1 MDKHKSRKSMFK
13 RFFCTV
19 GSVAFVTLF
28 GGLTVEAKEIV
39 VENGNIQEALSQA
52 ESESEVLT
60 VIIPAGDYAIS
71 GVLYVYSDT
80 IIKADKGATI
90 TSTNSTPNQTLLTS
104 LGSVSNVTIQ
114 GGTWVS
120 NQWSPLQFVGMSNSV
135 IDDVTVI
142 TGATYGGVEYEVEY
156 GINLIES
163 SGITVQNSSL
173 QGGGLCATS
182 SSNLK
187 ILDNEIVNAA
197 TQGIRIF
204 ATGNNLVQGNT
215 VTNSGR
221 TGIQLENDSASVV
234 NDNEIIGS
242 AGAPL
247 DAKGNHGEG
256 LVIEG
261 CDGTKVTGNKIS
273 DTHSNKENNGNGIIA
288 ARSTNILIDGN
299 EMANSGNHGIQV
311 TYTSRAVIVSNNQVS
326 GSGRMGISISRGSQA
341 DLKKNTVL
349 TSKVNGIVFDGSEGS
364 CSGSVDGD
372 TVKNSQGSGQGDA
385 GIWIGNSTVNIKNAT
400 VADGAGF
407 GMLITKGSTVTAE
420 NNKIYQTSVAP
431 EGFGVI
437 VNDNSTAALN
447 GNSIGNFGRSG
458 IRVQASNVSAERNTI
473 TINNQTGYLNNAIDN
488 AGSLMNNTLRNPSI
502 TVSSAS
508 GQNYFDD
515 VEAGVVINGTL
526 INNVIPQGSGGKF
539 AVEYPAQA
547 DISGIVLYVKNTD
560 GNVICVNA
568 PNGFTLDGKQAD
580 VPENEIDEENVK
592 AFVTR
597 LYQNTLNRQP
607 DQKGL
612 QMWVDELAS
621 GRMTGA
627 QVAQGFFFSDEFLIK
642 ELENG
647 AYVDILYQTM
657 FGQAGDN
664 DGRNF
669 WIGEME
675 TGFSRLYIY
684 HGFAESPQFQNLCQ
698 EYGIQSG
705 TVDLTEARDLNRNV
719 TQFVSRNYS
728 KALGRTPDAGGLNDW
743 CGWILDKTFPPEA
756 VVDNFIFS
764 DEFEKKD
771 LSNEEFVNVLYA
783 TYFNRAADPEGYALW
798 TTMLANGGSRRDV
811 VDGFSGADEFHRL
824 VESFNLPQ

>member
-13 RFFCTV
+13 RFLCTV
-19 GSVAFVTLF
+19 GSVAIATLL
-28 GGLTVEAKEIV
+28 GGLTAQAKEIV

-90 TSTNSTPNQTLLTS
+90 TSTNSTPKQTLLTS

-142 TGATYGGVEYEVEY
+142 TGATYGGVKYEVEY
-156 GINLIES
+156 GINLIDS

-234 NDNEIIGS
+234 NNNTIVGS
-242 AGAPL
+242 AGAPP
-247 DAKGNHGEG
+247 DADGNHGEG
-256 LVIEG
+256 LVIEA

-273 DTHSNKENNGNGIIA
+273 DTHSHVADNGNGIIT
-288 ARSTNILIDGN
+288 SKSCNITIDNN
-299 EMANSGNHGIQV
+299 EVANSGNHGIQV
-311 TYTSRAVIVSNNQVS
+311 CDNARAVTVSNNRVS
-326 GSGRMGISISRGSQA
+326 DSGRMGMSISRGA
-341 DLKKNTVL
+341 EANLIKNAISA
-349 TSKVNGIVFDGSEGS
+349 SKVNGIVFDGEKGS
-364 CSGSVDGD
+364 CSGTIDGD
-372 TVKNSQGSGQGDA
+372 TVQNSQGSGQGDA

-407 GMLITKGSTVTAE
+407 GILITKGSTVTAE

-431 EGFGVI
+431 EGYGVI
-437 VNDNSTAALN
+437 VNNNSTAALN

-488 AGSLMNNTLRNPSI
+488 AGSTMNNTLVNPSI

-508 GQNYFDD
+508 GQNYFDG

-539 AVEYPAQA
+539 AVEYPVQA

-568 PNGFTLDGKQAD
+568 PNGFTLDGKQGGDPGNEMD
-580 VPENEIDEENVK
+580 VEKFGE
-592 AFVTR
+592 FVTR
-597 LYQNTLNRQP
+597 LYWNVIGRAP
-607 DQKGL
+607 APSEVDF
-612 QMWVDELAS
+612 WVDRVVN
-621 GRMTGA
+621 GDTGA
-627 QVAQGFFFSDEFLIK
+627 SIAYGFFFSEEFQNK
-642 ELENG
+642 ELGDGE
-647 AYVDILYQTM
+647 YVDILYQTM
-657 FGQAGDN
+657 FGNPGDSE
-664 DGRNF
+664 GRNL
-669 WIGEME
+669 WLGELE
-675 TGFSRLYIY
+675 TGFSRLYVY
-684 HGFAESPQFQNLCQ
+684 QGFAESEQFGALCQ
-698 EYGIQSG
+698 QYGIQRG
-705 TVDLTEARDLNRNV
+705 TVGLIEARDLNRNV

-764 DEFEKKD
+764 DEFEKKE

-824 VESFNLPQ
+824 VEGFNLPQ

>member
-1 MDKHKSRKSMFK
+1 MDKQKLRNSMFK
-13 RFFCTV
+13 RFLCTV
-19 GSVAFVTLF
+19 GSVAIATLL
-28 GGLTVEAKEIV
+28 GGLTVQAKEIV

-90 TSTNSTPNQTLLTS
+90 TSTNSTPKQTLLTS

-156 GINLIES
+156 GINLLNS
-163 SGITVQNSSL
+163 SDITVQNSSL
-173 QGGGLCATS
+173 QGGGLCVSS

-204 ATGNNLVQGNT
+204 ASGNSLVQGNT

-234 NDNEIIGS
+234 NNNTIVGS
-242 AGAPL
+242 AGAPP
-247 DAKGNHGEG
+247 DAHGNHGEG
-256 LVIEG
+256 LVIEA
-261 CDGTKVTGNKIS
+261 CDGTKITGNKIS
-273 DTHSNKENNGNGIIA
+273 DTHSHVANNGNGIIA
-288 ARSTNILIDGN
+288 SKSYNITIGDN
-299 EMANSGNHGIQV
+299 EVANSGNHGIQV
-311 TYTSRAVIVSNNQVS
+311 CDNSRAVTVSNNRIS
-326 GSGRMGISISRGSQA
+326 GSGRMGMSISRGA
-341 DLKKNTVL
+341 EANLIKNTVSD
-349 TSKVNGIVFDGSEGS
+349 SKVNGIVFDGDKGS
-364 CSGSVDGD
+364 CSGTIDGD
-372 TVKNSQGSGQGDA
+372 TVLNSQGSGEGDA
-385 GIWIGNSTVNIKNAT
+385 GIWISNSNVNIKNAT

-407 GMLITKGSTVTAE
+407 GMVITKGSRVTAE

-431 EGFGVI
+431 EGYGVI
-437 VNDNSTAALN
+437 VNNNSTAALN
-447 GNSIGNFGRSG
+447 GNNIGNFGRSG
-458 IRVQASNVSAERNTI
+458 IRVQDSNVSAERNTI

-488 AGSLMNNTLRNPSI
+488 AGSTMNNTLTHPSI

-508 GQNYFDD
+508 GQNYFDG

-568 PNGFTLDGKQAD
+568 PNGFTLDGKQGGDSGNEMD
-580 VPENEIDEENVK
+580 VEKFGE
-592 AFVTR
+592 FVTR
-597 LYQNTLNRQP
+597 LYWNVIGRAP
-607 DQKGL
+607 APSEVDF
-612 QMWVDELAS
+612 WVDRVVK
-621 GRMTGA
+621 GDTGA
-627 QVAQGFFFSDEFLIK
+627 SIAYGFFFSNEFQAK
-642 ELENG
+642 ELKDAE
-647 AYVDILYQTM
+647 YVDILYQTM
-657 FGQAGDN
+657 FGQPGDTE
-664 DGRNF
+664 GRNL
-669 WIGEME
+669 WLGEME

-684 HGFAESPQFQNLCQ
+684 HGFAESEQFGALCQ
-698 EYGIQSG
+698 QYGIQRG
-705 TVDLTEARDLNRNV
+705 NVGLIEARDLNRNV

-764 DEFEKKD
+764 DEFEKKG

-783 TYFNRAADPEGYALW
+783 TYFNRAADPEGYELW